1 MEKELSKQLLD
12 YLISFLESNENED
25 FDECFARQARAI
37 FTTLCLYEGVDV
49 DTMTYGRLLEKLYN
63 TGNTSEH
70 ISYEGFD
77 AFMCELL
84 V

>member
-1 MEKELSKQLLD
+1 MKKELSKQLLD

-37 FTTLCLYEGVDV
+37 FTTLCLYEDVDV
-49 DTMTYGRLLEKLYN
+49 DTITYDRLLKRIYD
-63 TGNTSEH
+63 TGNISEQ

-77 AFMCELL
+77 AFMCEML

>member
-1 MEKELSKQLLD
+1 MRKALSEQLLN
-12 YLISFLESNENED
+12 YLIGFIQSNENED

-49 DTMTYGRLLEKLYN
+49 DTITYDRLLERIYD
-63 TGNTSEH
+63 TGNISEQ